1 MAFDT
6 QRAARRLADAG
17 LDERAAAG
25 VADVVDS
32 ATSGLATER
41 SLLELRGELLSFRAE
56 LKEDLLSFRAELKED
71 LLASRA
77 EFKEGLLASRAELK
91 EDLLSFRAEFREGLL
106 ASRAELKEDVHS
118 LRAEM
123 YRTLWLQGAG
133 IVAAT
138 AAIVGIATALD

>member
-32 ATSGLATER
+32 ATSGLATEATV
-41 SLLELRGELLSFRAE
+41 LALRGELKEDLLSFRGE
-56 LKEDLLSFRAELKED
+56 LKEDLLSFRAEL
-71 LLASRA
+71 
-77 EFKEGLLASRAELK
+77 
-91 EDLLSFRAEFREGLL
+91 REGLL

>member
-71 LLASRA
+71 LLS
-77 EFKEGLLASRAELK
+77 FRAELK
-91 EDLLSFRAEFREGLL
+91 EDLLASRAEFREGLL

>member
-32 ATSGLATER
+32 ATSGLATE
-41 SLLELRGELLSFRAE
+41 ATV
-56 LKEDLLSFRAELKED
+56 
-71 LLASRA
+71 LAL
-77 EFKEGLLASRAELK
+77 G
-91 EDLLSFRAEFREGLL
+91 
-106 ASRAELKEDVHS
+106 AELKEDVHS